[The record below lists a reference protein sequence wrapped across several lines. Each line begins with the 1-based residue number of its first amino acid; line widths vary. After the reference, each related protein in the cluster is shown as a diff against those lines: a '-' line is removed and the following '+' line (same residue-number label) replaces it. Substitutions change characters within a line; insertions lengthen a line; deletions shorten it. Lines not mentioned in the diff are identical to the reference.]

1 MIRKIKVFLVEDE
14 VIIRSGVKKSI
25 NWEQEGYEFV
35 GEASDGELA
44 YPMILKE
51 KPDILITDIRM
62 PFMDGLELSRLVK
75 KELPDIKIL
84 ILSGYDEFE
93 YAKKAIKIG
102 VTEYLLKPISAAKLT
117 EVLNA
122 VAETIRQ
129 ENEEKNLLETYF
141 AEMRENT
148 ERDKMRLFEKLLMG
162 DLSMGEILEAGERFG
177 MNLGASCYKIVLFKI
192 LANLE
197 NHVYAEQMVDAC
209 SSVEQAASMMEGVYV
224 FQRGVEGWAFLLT
237 AQDEKSMEESAKIL
251 YQNLKQ
257 AMKNYTQLEYFG
269 GIGSTVPRIRSLK
282 QSFREADRAF
292 AARFVEEANQIIS
305 QKEFEKSQMEEGLKM
320 QGVVQIGKSR
330 EMLQKFLSNGTRE
343 EVKAFSDA
351 YISRIEEENI
361 RSTMVRQY
369 FVIDVCIVILSFC
382 ERISSANRLQEEA
395 EELQKMMQKIHSL
408 SEIKKYVV
416 RLLNEAIELRD
427 AESGRRYSDLI
438 AAAKKEIENH
448 YMTEEISLN
457 TVAISVG
464 MSPSYFSSIF
474 SKEAGKTFVEYLTEV
489 RIEKA
494 KEFLMCSS
502 MKTSEIGY
510 EVGYK
515 DPHYFSY
522 IFKKVQGC
530 SPKEYRA
537 RGKE

>member
-361 RSTMVRQY
+361 RSPMVRKY
-369 FVIDVCIVILSFC
+369 VVIDVCIVILSFC